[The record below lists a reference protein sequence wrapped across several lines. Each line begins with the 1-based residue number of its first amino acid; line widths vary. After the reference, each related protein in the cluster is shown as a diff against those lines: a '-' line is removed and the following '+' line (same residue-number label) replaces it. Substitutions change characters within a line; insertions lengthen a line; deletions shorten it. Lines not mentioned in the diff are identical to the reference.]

1 MCCRLERL
9 RVSVVIKKIASE
21 KCWLLSLNILKLGDK
36 FVVIKMS
43 NKVGRNL
50 GISFLNLR

>member
-21 KCWLLSLNILKLGDK
+21 KCCLLSLNILKLGDK